1 MDDGRRR
8 TDPIAQL
15 GYVQDEVTEC
25 RDSGCNR
32 SSGVPMVDKATG
44 RVVAVIVLL
53 ILIAASLRGYLPGV
67 ERASRQTPP
76 QSGASLV
83 YIAAL
88 LSVSLVIVAAALIS
102 RLRDPRR
109 PAASASP
116 LPSRFSRGGR
126 PAWRVLVIGA
136 GVLVAWLLAVW
147 LLSRFTV
154 LRRPGQVPSAAESA
168 PHTPANNATRPPSP
182 PQVGGDGDVLRY
194 LIVGTVALIVLIVL
208 GSVLTARRRRISQ
221 PGAVA
226 APPPGPSG
234 PTATSDPLV
243 RAAELGLAEVGD
255 LSQEP
260 REAIIACYAAMEREL
275 TRVPGAAPQDFD
287 TPTEVLA
294 RAVESHA
301 LRADDATQLV
311 NLFEEARFS
320 PHVMN
325 EGHRES
331 ALHVLHL
338 VLAELQGVL

>member
-1 MDDGRRR
+1 M
-8 TDPIAQL
+8 
-15 GYVQDEVTEC
+15 
-25 RDSGCNR
+25 S
-32 SSGVPMVDKATG
+32 DKATG

-67 ERASRQTPP
+67 ERATRQEPP
-76 QSGASLV
+76 DSGGSLIYIAAMLGASLM
-83 YIAAL
+83 
-88 LSVSLVIVAAALIS
+88 IVAVALIT

-109 PAASASP
+109 PAVGASP
-116 LPSRFSRGGR
+116 LAERFSSGRGR
-126 PAWRVLVIGA
+126 PGWRVLVIGA

-147 LLSRFTV
+147 LLSRFIV
-154 LRRPGQVPSAAESA
+154 LRRAGQVPNA
-168 PHTPANNATRPPSP
+168 PQPSTPTPANNATRPPLP
-182 PQVGGDGDVLRY
+182 PEAGGDGDVLRY
-194 LIVGTVALIVLIVL
+194 LIAGTVALLVLIVV
-208 GSVLTARRRRISQ
+208 GAVLTVLRRRVTR
-221 PGAVA
+221 PGIVA
-226 APPPGPSG
+226 AEPFVSPAT
-234 PTATSDPLV
+234 TATSDPLV
-243 RAAELGLAEVGD
+243 RAAEIGLAEVGD

-275 TRVPGAAPQDFD
+275 RRVPGAAPQDFD

-301 LRADDATQLV
+301 LRADDASQLV

-320 PHVMN
+320 RHVMN